1 MVSSKSCL
9 AIALLA
15 VAVLLVSTRTS
26 AQNSAEDSGARVREL
41 LVEKR
46 DVLAKYVDRTESQFA
61 TGELSSVEVLDAK
74 LALLYAELELAGASE
89 DRVKILRRQVELHK
103 TKESQVGELYAQGNV
118 TFKENVNAVVER
130 IDAEIAVSR
139 ATSEK

>member
-1 MVSSKSCL
+1 MVSPKSCL

-46 DVLAKYVDRTESQFA
+46 DVLAKYVDHTESQFA
-61 TGELSSVEVLDAK
+61 TGELSSVDVLDAK
-74 LALLYAELELAGASE
+74 LALLDAELELAGASE
-89 DRVKILRRQVELHK
+89 DRVKILRRQFELQK
-103 TKESQVGELYAQGNV
+103 TKESQVAELYAHGNV
-118 TFKENVNAVVER
+118 TFKENMNAVVER
-130 IDAEIAVSR
+130 IDAEIALSR
-139 ATSEK
+139 AMGGE